1 MRRLTLIRLTLISTL
16 LLLAACGG
24 APQSNDTLPTLA
36 QLPTSAPPPATAAA
50 NPPEAQSTP
59 IIIPT
64 LLATP
69 EPVRRS
75 TSSPTSEL
83 PLELQGAT
91 ATLPFNVEL
100 DVFPALAVGDNV
112 TLQGRLDVKTDGA
125 TLIDSKGTSIV
136 VLIDPFVADVANGQ
150 VVNITGQVIEQ
161 GGKQVVQMTA
171 ITVLPQVTPEAG
183 EVPPIPTEGVPPLP
197 TGGS

>member
-1 MRRLTLIRLTLISTL
+1 MCRLALSVFILISTL
-16 LLLAACGG
+16 MLLAACGG
-24 APQSNDTLPTLA
+24 EPQSNDTLPTLA
-36 QLPTSAPPPATAAA
+36 QLPTSAAPPVTAAA

-100 DVFPALAVGDNV
+100 DVFPPLAIGDNV
-112 TLQGRLDVKTDGA
+112 TLQGRLTVKGDEA
-125 TLIDSKGTSIV
+125 TLTDSQGTSII

-150 VVNITGQVIEQ
+150 MVNISGQVIEQ
-161 GGKQVVQMTA
+161 GGKQAVQMSA
-171 ITVLPQVTPEAG
+171 ITVLPAATPEADG
-183 EVPPIPTEGVPPLP
+183 VPPVPTEGVPPVP
-197 TGGS
+197 TAGS